1 MNKVIIESRKAQ
13 LKAMHEV
20 MCNTNDEGLYMR
32 WISLGVPDCPTEDDF
47 EFIAGKRG
55 ERQHSC
61 HSTDHEFLGQFHFF
75 LLIFILFFQYF
86 SQRGLRVH
94 NALFR

>member
-20 MCNTNDEGLYMR
+20 MCNANDEGLYMT

-47 EFIAGKRG
+47 EFIA
-55 ERQHSC
+55 ESDE
-61 HSTDHEFLGQFHFF
+61 TYNETIDL
-75 LLIFILFFQYF
+75 FIKLVSKASYR
-86 SQRGLRVH
+86 S
-94 NALFR
+94 